1 MRLMFSGAGAASETK
16 VSGRVAL
23 RVCITNHRT
32 TRRDLEEFVEAAA
45 QMGAMIAQGQSKNPQ
60 IH

>member
-16 VSGRVAL
+16 VRGRTAL

-32 TRRDLEEFVEAAA
+32 TRRDLEEFVAAAA
-45 QMGAMIAQGQSKNPQ
+45 QMGAAMAQGPGASP
-60 IH
+60 